1 MPGIAEIAAAM
12 VIGAERRI
20 DVSAANVS
28 NMNTPGYR
36 PHRIF
41 SSVLGSRSGIPQPQ
55 EVLLRSDP
63 NAALTQTGNSLD
75 FASSS
80 DAVFALQSPTGTIF
94 SRSAQLRRDGDG
106 RLIDTQGRALLAAD
120 GRELV
125 VSSGAPSVLADGTVI
140 VEGQPQGRIGLYD
153 ASRAYAAGGSGDLP
167 DLADG
172 ASVKQGMVVGSEVE
186 LSDEMI
192 ELNKATRMAETGA
205 KLFQL
210 QDDLLA
216 KAASQLGSIGK

>member
-1 MPGIAEIAAAM
+1 M

-20 DVSAANVS
+20 DVAAANVS

-41 SSVLGSRSGIPQPQ
+41 SSVLDSRSGIPQPQ
-55 EVLLRSDP
+55 DVLLRSNP
-63 NAALTQTGNSLD
+63 NAALTQTGSPLD

-80 DAVFALQSPTGTIF
+80 DAVFALQSPAGTIF
-94 SRSAQLRRDGDG
+94 TRSLQLRRDGDG
-106 RLIDTQGRALLAAD
+106 RLVDAQGRALLAAD

-125 VSSGAPSVLADGTVI
+125 VSSGTPTVLADGTVI
-140 VEGQPQGRIGLYD
+140 VEGQPQGRIGLFD
-153 ASRAYAAGGSGDLP
+153 ASRASGAGGSVDLP
-167 DLADG
+167 DLASG